1 MILNSNSA
9 AIAALVAALSISAYG
24 AQTQTPAR
32 SARAEAEQWLA
43 LVDGGRSDESWRQAA
58 ESFKVFAKTPEG
70 WSASVQRVRG
80 ALGSLRSRTFRG
92 ITAASESPSGQRGDF
107 EIVHFDSV
115 FENRLGTTFETV
127 ATIREADGQ
136 WRVESYHVK

>member
-1 MILNSNSA
+1 MIVHFNSA
-9 AIAALVAALSISAYG
+9 AIAFLVAALSISASG
-24 AQTQTPAR
+24 AKVQTPAPT
-32 SARAEAEQWLA
+32 ARAAAEQWLA

-58 ESFKVFAKTPEG
+58 ESFKVFARTPEG

-80 ALGSLRSRTFRG
+80 ALGALRSRTFRG
-92 ITAASESPSGQRGDF
+92 VTAASTSPSGQRGVF
-107 EIVHFDSV
+107 EIVQFDSV

-127 ATIREADGQ
+127 ATTRENDGQ